1 VNLAACPPGEVRMT
15 LQGRVL
21 VVDDVSANRDLLAA
35 RLERQGLSVAE
46 AEDGREALRRLEKER
61 FDLVFLDVRMPELD
75 GYEVLRRIKSDP
87 ELRDIPVLML
97 SAVDEL
103 DSVVRCLELGAEDYL
118 PKPFEPMVL
127 RARVGACLEKKRLR
141 DQERVY
147 VQTLKGERDRSE
159 QLLLNV
165 LPSGIADRLK
175 EAPKTI
181 VEHFPAVTIL
191 FADIVGFTELAMRI
205 PPADLVEQLNGIF
218 SAFDELVDRHGLEK
232 IKTIGDAYLVAGG
245 VPMPRPDHAV
255 AVAEMALDICDALH
269 CFNALRGT
277 SLDLRI
283 GINTGPVVAGVI
295 GTRKFVFDLWGD
307 AVNTAS
313 RMESHGEPGR
323 IHVTE
328 ATFRLLQDKY
338 DFAERGTI
346 PVKGKGLMQTYFL
359 LGRKGLP
366 VEKGLPFGS
375 PPA

>member
-1 VNLAACPPGEVRMT
+1 
-15 LQGRVL
+15 
-21 VVDDVSANRDLLAA
+21 
-35 RLERQGLSVAE
+35 
-46 AEDGREALRRLEKER
+46 
-61 FDLVFLDVRMPELD
+61 
-75 GYEVLRRIKSDP
+75 
-87 ELRDIPVLML
+87 
-97 SAVDEL
+97 
-103 DSVVRCLELGAEDYL
+103 
-118 PKPFEPMVL
+118 
-127 RARVGACLEKKRLR
+127 
-141 DQERVY
+141 
-147 VQTLKGERDRSE
+147 
-159 QLLLNV
+159 
-165 LPSGIADRLK
+165 
-175 EAPKTI
+175 

-255 AVAEMALDICDALH
+255 AVAEMALDICEALR

-277 SLDLRI
+277 SLDIRI
-283 GINTGPVVAGVI
+283 GINSGPVVAGVI

-328 ATFRLLQDKY
+328 GTFRLLQDKY

-346 PVKGKGLMQTYFL
+346 PVKGKGLMRTYFL
-359 LGRKGLP
+359 LGRKALLGD
-366 VEKGLPFGS
+366 KGLPLGL